1 MLLEITV
8 AGEISMYVGSSYLY
22 FLRVKLISVGHW
34 RVIGS
39 NGAFPHQTGSLFTA
53 CFELRLVGGE
63 TIHSKTPGFNSVHC
77 WWNHQPAKKC
87 KTEGHLQIWGVGK
100 PCTPRTWNHE
110 FYSWHK
116 WVVTLW
122 ANPINSHICNQWSC
136 HVRVPAFLWYVCE
149 VVISSHYQSE
159 TTWTPQHLVG
169 WLVFSSSSP
178 SHHNIPKQVH
188 CFKLPLEN
196 SVSGMESSA
205 TEMLNHFK
213 VTNFVPPPRRHI

>member
-1 MLLEITV
+1 MVRFPIKLVHCSQHALNYGLWVAKPYIPKLRVSTQFIVDEIT
-8 AGEISMYVGSSYLY
+8 S
-22 FLRVKLISVGHW
+22 
-34 RVIGS
+34 
-39 NGAFPHQTGSLFTA
+39 Q
-53 CFELRLVGGE
+53 
-63 TIHSKTPGFNSVHC
+63 
-77 WWNHQPAKKC
+77 QKKC

-110 FYSWHK
+110 FYFWHK

-169 WLVFSSSSP
+169 WLVFSSP